1 MWESKAE
8 QVDKGVLLRLFEDG
22 SPLSFVDYFTAL
34 SGDTSFVSWYTE
46 LLAGSNFISFYW
58 EHPPLTIGAMEF
70 PAEFV
75 LTDAPSLTGLRADQA
90 TFSNQ
95 FEGASPDSVMV
106 FDNLGGDA
114 TLVVPHTL
122 EGTQSCAHIAPFVR
136 GASAKLVCDLWRT
149 TAETVIDSIT
159 EQPLWL
165 STSGLGVSW
174 LHVRLDSRP
183 KYYQYLPYKQ
193 AASQC

>member
-8 QVDKGVLLRLFEDG
+8 QVDKGVLLRLFNDD
-22 SPLSFVDYFTAL
+22 SPLSFSDYFTAL
-34 SGDTSFVSWYTE
+34 SDDMSFITWYTE
-46 LLAGSNFISFYW
+46 LLAGSNLISFFW
-58 EHPPLTIGAMEF
+58 EHPPLTVAAMEL

-75 LTDAPSLTGLRADQA
+75 LTDAPSLTGLRANQA

-95 FEGASPDSVMV
+95 FEGASPDSILV

-114 TLVVPHTL
+114 TLVVPHTPDD
-122 EGTQSCAHIAPFVR
+122 TRNCAHISPFVR
-136 GASAKLVCDLWRT
+136 AASAKLVCEFWQT
-149 TAETVIDSIT
+149 VAQTVIDSVS

-174 LHVRLDSRP
+174 LHVRLDSQP

-193 AASQC
+193 ATW